1 MRKAFA
7 LAAVL
12 AGLGAVGCTGPSPG
26 GRQWAADPDK
36 APPVQKNTRP
46 AAGATELDPV
56 KLPPA
61 QTRVSPDDIDEG
73 NYQDS
78 VRRLESEM
86 KVEKRAL
93 TQAK

>member
-1 MRKAFA
+1 MKKGLFVAA
-7 LAAVL
+7 LV
-12 AGLGAVGCTGPSPG
+12 AGAIGCTGTTPG

-36 APPVQKNTRP
+36 APPLQSGTRAGGAADADP
-46 AAGATELDPV
+46 A

-61 QTRVSPDDIDEG
+61 STRVSADDIDEQ

-78 VRRLESEM
+78 LRKLESET

-93 TQAK
+93 SQAK

>member
-1 MRKAFA
+1 MRKALA

-12 AGLGAVGCTGPSPG
+12 AGLGAVGCTGTTPG

-36 APPVQKNTRP
+36 PPPIQTSARP
-46 AAGATELDPV
+46 AAGPTELDPV
-56 KLPPA
+56 KLPA
-61 QTRVSPDDIDEG
+61 THTRVSAEDIDET

-78 VRRLESEM
+78 LRRLESET

-93 TQAK
+93 SQAK

>member
-1 MRKAFA
+1 MRKALA

-12 AGLGAVGCTGPSPG
+12 AGLGAVGCTGPTKG

-36 APPVQKNTRP
+36 PPPLATNTR
-46 AAGATELDPV
+46 AGAGPTELDPV

-61 QTRVSPDDIDEG
+61 HTRVVAEDIDES

-78 VRRLESEM
+78 LRRLESET

-93 TQAK
+93 SQAK

>member
-1 MRKAFA
+1 MRKALA
-7 LAAVL
+7 LVAVL
-12 AGLGAVGCTGPSPG
+12 AGLGAAGCTGTAPG

-36 APPVQKNTRP
+36 APPIQSSTR
-46 AAGATELDPV
+46 AGAAPTELDPV

-61 QTRVSPDDIDEG
+61 HTRVAADDIDET

-78 VRRLESEM
+78 LRKLESET

-93 TQAK
+93 SQAK

>member
-1 MRKAFA
+1 MKKGLT
-7 LAAVL
+7 LAALL
-12 AGLGAVGCTGPSPG
+12 AGLGAIGCTGTTP

-36 APPVQKNTRP
+36 PPPLTKNTQP
-46 AAGATELDPV
+46 GGATELAPV
-56 KLPPA
+56 KLPAA
-61 QTRVSPDDIDEG
+61 QTRVSPDEIDDQ

-78 VRRLESEM
+78 LRKLESET

>member
-1 MRKAFA
+1 MTKGFI
-7 LAAVL
+7 LAALV
-12 AGLGAVGCTGPSPG
+12 AGAIGCTGTTPG

-36 APPVQKNTRP
+36 PPPLQTNTR
-46 AAGATELDPV
+46 AGGTTEVDPV

-61 QTRVSPDDIDEG
+61 QTRVSAEDIDEQ

-78 VRRLESEM
+78 LRKLESET

-93 TQAK
+93 SQAK

>member
-12 AGLGAVGCTGPSPG
+12 AGLGAVGCTGTTPG
-26 GRQWAADPDK
+26 GREWAADPDK
-36 APPVQKNTRP
+36 PPPLAGNTRP
-46 AAGATELDPV
+46 AAGTTDLDPV

-61 QTRVSPDDIDEG
+61 QTRVSADDIDAD

-78 VRRLESEM
+78 LRKLESET
-86 KVEKRAL
+86 KFEKRAL
-93 TQAK
+93 SQAK

>member
-1 MRKAFA
+1 MNKGLV
-7 LAAVL
+7 LAALV
-12 AGLGAVGCTGPSPG
+12 AGAMGCTGTTPG

-36 APPVQKNTRP
+36 APPIQTSTR
-46 AAGATELDPV
+46 AGGATPADADPA

-61 QTRVSPDDIDEG
+61 STRVSADDIDDQ

-78 VRRLESEM
+78 LRKLESET

-93 TQAK
+93 SQAK

>member
-1 MRKAFA
+1 MKKGLF
-7 LAAVL
+7 LAALV
-12 AGLGAVGCTGPSPG
+12 AGAVGCTGTTPG

-36 APPVQKNTRP
+36 APPIQTNTR
-46 AAGATELDPV
+46 AGGAGAADVDPA

-61 QTRVSPDDIDEG
+61 NTRVSADDIDDQ

-78 VRRLESEM
+78 LRKLESET

-93 TQAK
+93 SQAK

>member
-1 MRKAFA
+1 MKKGFF
-7 LAAVL
+7 LAAIV
-12 AGLGAVGCTGPSPG
+12 AGLGAVGCTGPTAG

-36 APPVQKNTRP
+36 PPPLQTSSRSGGTTDV
-46 AAGATELDPV
+46 DPS

-61 QTRVSPDDIDEG
+61 QTRVSADDIDDQ

-78 VRRLESEM
+78 LRKLESET

-93 TQAK
+93 SQAK